1 MDEARRL
8 RRSAAAPAGATAAP
22 GWLLP
27 LARLLLLL
35 LSLPGSVTAAAGPP
49 ANRTVDFTRDV
60 LPILTSRCGGCHGPE
75 KQRGGLRFDN
85 GAAALRGADWGPVI
99 GPGEGGGSVLVQRVS
114 SHDRPERMPA
124 KGAPLPPP
132 QIAILRAW

>member
-27 LARLLLLL
+27 LARLLLLLLLL

-60 LPILTSRCGGCHGPE
+60 LPILTSRCVGCHGAD
-75 KQRGGLRFDN
+75 KQRSGLRFDSR
-85 GAAALRGADWGPVI
+85 AAALKGADSGPVI
-99 GPGEGGGSVLVQRVS
+99 VPG
-114 SHDRPERMPA
+114 D
-124 KGAPLPPP
+124 
-132 QIAILRAW
+132 